1 MNGRTYKTRQREEI
15 LAVFEAFPDRCFS
28 ARELITEAS
37 LAASQATVYRT
48 LTVLANEGLI
58 RRFKS
63 AVGGDCYKLACRKSD
78 HIHFVCT
85 SCGELLHSD
94 CKFISE
100 LSEHLQSC
108 HGFRLDTGNTVIYGL
123 CAKCSHSEGDE

>member
-1 MNGRTYKTRQREEI
+1 MTGRTYKTRQREEI
-15 LAVFEAFPDRCFS
+15 LAIFESFPDRCFS

-48 LTVLANEGLI
+48 LSVLASEGLI

-63 AVGGDCYKLACRKSD
+63 AVGGDCYKLACRRSD

-85 SCGELLHSD
+85 TCGELLHSD
-94 CKFISE
+94 CSFIDE
-100 LSEHLQSC
+100 LSEHLKSR
-108 HGFRLDTGNTVIYGL
+108 HGFRLDTGSTVIYGQ
-123 CAKCSHSEGDE
+123 CAKCSRQESDK